1 MAKRKRDGL
10 FKRDG
15 VFAFRFKDAT
25 DAWREKSTSEH
36 DRDKAKAFKDKFLRD
51 LEDGTLPDE
60 KAEWTLEKARQ
71 WWLEFRKPRVAGDTY
86 TAEGYRL
93 KPMIRILGNV
103 RLKKITNTDIDNYVT
118 RRLGEEIAPWSVN
131 KEVLCWAMILRKA
144 KLWKRLAEDY
154 KPLPTEVSDV
164 GRAITRDEFRRLVAV
179 AESEVDWMAALYAA
193 VLAACTG
200 LRGGEVKRL
209 KIGQIDLEKRCL
221 IIKRAGT
228 KSNAGARE
236 IKLNL
241 DAMDAVR
248 ILLVRAGDL
257 GANKPEHYLLPKNLS
272 RIAHGLNKGARG
284 YDPLKHQIYW
294 DSAWGSLTEKAG
306 LSGLRFHD
314 LRHSF
319 ITWMVE
325 RGTPIEVIQTQVG
338 NMSAR
343 MTRHYMHISSGLT
356 RKAVELF
363 DTDRVLVPVTQEKVY
378 RA

>member
-1 MAKRKRDGL
+1 M
-10 FKRDG
+10 
-15 VFAFRFKDAT
+15 
-25 DAWREKSTSEH
+25 
-36 DRDKAKAFKDKFLRD
+36 
-51 LEDGTLPDE
+51 
-60 KAEWTLEKARQ
+60 
-71 WWLEFRKPRVAGDTY
+71 
-86 TAEGYRL
+86 RL

-103 RLKKITNTDIDNYVT
+103 RLKKITNTEIDNYVT
-118 RRLGEEIAPWSVN
+118 RRLEEEIAPWSIN
-131 KEVLCWAMILRKA
+131 KEVMVWAMILRKA

-154 KPLPTEVSDV
+154 KPLKTEVSDI

-209 KIGQIDLEKRCL
+209 KIGQIDLENRCL

-241 DAMDAVR
+241 DAMDAVK

-257 GANKPEHYLLPKNLS
+257 GATKPEHYLLPKNLI
-272 RIAHGLNKGARG
+272 RIAHGANKGARG

-319 ITWMVE
+319 ITWQVE
-325 RGTPIEVIQTQVG
+325 RGTPLEITQTQVG
-338 NMSAR
+338 HMSAR
-343 MTRHYMHISSGLT
+343 MTKHYMHIASGLT
-356 RKAVELF
+356 RKAVELL
-363 DTDRVLVPVTQEKVY
+363 DSDRVLVPVTQEKVY